1 MTADYAKNS
10 SSHAL
15 HKSASGREL
24 TNILQRYRQY
34 LNERK
39 QVAFAMSFAV
49 GCGCVMWLLTSRKT
63 VRGQVSVEVAGMA
76 VEILAAKPLQQRVM
90 SVANSLMIERL
101 SDPGTVAA
109 AASMTVRVLDQQHT
123 EDATRGVL
131 FNMLSDSRAENQ
143 VTELFVRVGG
153 KAGTKDA
160 VVTVFRNTFVDDNAR
175 KIGAEYLRRVLVSPP
190 VVGTCGGTAAEQF
203 RLVLNANG
211 TKQSTNELVASV
223 LETESVQRHAADF
236 VWASLIGADRASRK
250 TSRAQ
255 SKQVEA
261 HNSPTATE
269 LRTNTSAVERLATNS
284 NIAINS
290 AAVEGAVAD
299 DVAVGAR
306 RSNLVARVD
315 EAERLLATLLA
326 ARVDRAERLLSS
338 RYLATATS
346 STRDAT
352 ATNGTTP
359 EAASRTTVSESRR
372 RSSAP
377 IEAAFAG
384 TEPGR
389 DSWLLENDL
398 DTSAFEVVVSA
409 SL

>member
-1 MTADYAKNS
+1 MCATAPQGRARWSVRRAGLSPVMHFQRLWARRAALFAGRAPAATAEYAKNP

-15 HKSASGREL
+15 HESASGREL
-24 TNILQRYRQY
+24 TRILQRYRQY

-76 VEILAAKPLQQRVM
+76 VEILAAEPLQQRVM

-160 VVTVFRNTFVDDNAR
+160 VVTVFRNTFVDDSAR
-175 KIGAEYLRRVLVSPP
+175 TIGAEYLRRVLVSPP
-190 VVGTCGGTAAEQF
+190 VLGTCGGTAAEQF
-203 RLVLNANG
+203 RLVLNDQG
-211 TKQSTNELVASV
+211 TTQSTNELVASV

-236 VWASLIGADRASRK
+236 VWASLVGADRASRK

-255 SKQVEA
+255 SKQVDA
-261 HNSPTATE
+261 HSSPTDTSIE
-269 LRTNTSAVERLATNS
+269 LTANTSAAERVATDS
-284 NIAINS
+284 NRAISNE
-290 AAVEGAVAD
+290 AVEGDAAD
-299 DVAVGAR
+299 DVAVGGAR
-306 RSNLVARVD
+306 RVNLVARVD

-346 STRDAT
+346 STRSET
-352 ATNGTTP
+352 TTNGP
-359 EAASRTTVSESRR
+359 LWRTT
-372 RSSAP
+372 
-377 IEAAFAG
+377 G
-384 TEPGR
+384 
-389 DSWLLENDL
+389 
-398 DTSAFEVVVSA
+398 
-409 SL
+409 